1 MTQNAQAQNPA
12 LPLLVEEKFFPIDM
26 ERNYDLLKAAITDAL
41 DADLEELAHGMWVA
55 KLDSNLWN
63 ELEVTVVA
71 TPADDGTLVKVSVQ
85 HHTTGTGIVAVTVI
99 LIPAILTVIPLVFL
113 IAHGQRGARKRTRIR
128 MIAMHKIWTELTR
141 AVGAPK
147 RSSFREPPRRVRSRV
162 AEPAAPEPAYV
173 EDEDEVDDRF
183 FEEEAAP

>member
-41 DADLEELAHGMWVA
+41 DAELEELAHGMWVA

-85 HHTTGTGIVAVTVI
+85 HHTTGTGIVAITVV
-99 LIPAILTVIPLVFL
+99 LIPAILTVIPLIFL
-113 IAHGQRGARKRTRIR
+113 IAHGQRGARQRTRIR

-147 RSSFREPPRRVRSRV
+147 RSSFREPPRRIRSRV
-162 AEPAAPEPAYV
+162 AEPEAREPEHV
-173 EDEDEVDDRF
+173 EDEADDSF